1 MLDVW
6 RDTPVAGWPDS
17 PRNASGRR
25 RSGTGRSSTIDA
37 FTATMRSRLAT
48 DYVAG
53 LTSPAALR
61 DRAFLSRRAR
71 GRGEEARGALEQLA
85 KSLDE
90 CGNNGNRAAVE
101 FELASLAKHE
111 RQVDD
116 ARAHARMVQQL
127 LADSPDASLCLRA
140 TGLLAELG

>member
-1 MLDVW
+1 
-6 RDTPVAGWPDS
+6 
-17 PRNASGRR
+17 
-25 RSGTGRSSTIDA
+25 
-37 FTATMRSRLAT
+37 MRARLAT
-48 DYVAG
+48 EYVAG

-61 DRAFLSRRAR
+61 DRAFLSRQRVGAAKK
-71 GRGEEARGALEQLA
+71 ARGALEQLA

-90 CGNNGNRAAVE
+90 CGNNGDRAVVE

-116 ARAHARMVQQL
+116 ARAHARTVQQL

-140 TGLLAELG
+140 RGLLAELG